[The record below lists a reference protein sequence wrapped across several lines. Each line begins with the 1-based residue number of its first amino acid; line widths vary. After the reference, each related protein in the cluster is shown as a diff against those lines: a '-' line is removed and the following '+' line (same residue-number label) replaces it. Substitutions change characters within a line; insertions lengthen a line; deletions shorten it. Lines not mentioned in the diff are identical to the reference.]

1 MALILSIPILGG
13 LAILQSAIISKAPL
27 LLGTTDLVLVALI
40 AWALQDKV
48 KNAWQWSLIGGGIM
62 TVLSGLALGVYLVA
76 YLGATF
82 IAAII
87 RRRIWK
93 VPFIGMLTAVF
104 VGTLFV
110 QVLSWLSR
118 WVTGVYI
125 PIEQVLI
132 SIILPSTL
140 LNLLVAVP
148 AYFVL
153 KDLAYR
159 LYPEEIM
166 A

>member
-1 MALILSIPILGG
+1 
-13 LAILQSAIISKAPL
+13 
-27 LLGTTDLVLVALI
+27 
-40 AWALQDKV
+40 
-48 KNAWQWSLIGGGIM
+48 M
-62 TVLSGLALGVYLVA
+62 TILSGLALGVYLVA

-82 IAAII
+82 IASII

-104 VGTLFV
+104 VGTLLV